1 MAYMVE
7 GCLDY
12 RRHTYDLTRV
22 VSDNILIGDI
32 MSTIIER
39 LRSRHRVDTS
49 DGLAEL
55 LEEAAREIER
65 LRIKVGELEQQVNV
79 NRPYSSAEW
88 SNDS

>member
-12 RRHTYDLTRV
+12 RRHTYDLTDV
-22 VSDNILIGDI
+22 ASDNISLGDI

-65 LRIKVGELEQQVNV
+65 LRIEVGELEQQVNV

>member
-1 MAYMVE
+1 
-7 GCLDY
+7 
-12 RRHTYDLTRV
+12 
-22 VSDNILIGDI
+22 